1 MKVVATVGL
10 ALAVAVVGFSASMT
24 AQQPAAGQKPKVV
37 MEPARPIQSVE
48 GKDLF
53 AAYCASCHGKSAKGD
68 GPAAPALK
76 TPPPDLTLLAK
87 KNGGK
92 YNFVEVEQMI
102 SGQGRSMS
110 AHGSTEMP
118 IWGHIFYSMSKD
130 SALETMRTKNLV
142 KFLEGIQAK

>member
-1 MKVVATVGL
+1 MKVAGTIGL
-10 ALAVAVVGFSASMT
+10 ALAVVVVGFSAAAT
-24 AQQPAAGQKPKVV
+24 AQQPTSAPKPKVV
-37 MEPARPIQSVE
+37 VEPARPIQSVE

-53 AAYCASCHGKSAKGD
+53 AAYCASCHGKGAKGD
-68 GPAAPALK
+68 GPAAAALK
-76 TPPPDLTLLAK
+76 TPPPDLTMLAK

-102 SGQGRSMS
+102 SGTGRSMS
-110 AHGSTEMP
+110 AHGSGDMP